1 MPEAGSNGML
11 ARRGD
16 VKLAAIV
23 ISTALLLLVGC
34 ESNKIQPTSAEF
46 DQERARLLERVEARK
61 AKQNDPSHGKL
72 AAVPSEAMM
81 KGGLGGSAGFTYDMA
96 DKRDPFRS
104 FEWERKK
111 LENKGGG
118 PLEQFDVSQ
127 LAVMAVVWQ
136 TGKARA
142 LVQDPG
148 GESYIVGMGARI
160 GKNEGIITRID
171 DNLITVRETYEDYLG
186 QVTQKDI
193 EMRIR
198 LSDGG

>member
-1 MPEAGSNGML
+1 M
-11 ARRGD
+11 
-16 VKLAAIV
+16 KLAAIV

-61 AKQNDPSHGKL
+61 VKQNDPSHGKL

-81 KGGLGGSAGFTYDMA
+81 SGGLGGSAGFTYDMA

-104 FEWERKK
+104 FEWERMK

-136 TGKARA
+136 TGMARA